1 MAAAGWS
8 FVGVLTAE
16 LTFTVLQRT
25 EGGGI
30 PLPQLRA
37 LRELYESTCKP
48 SQEQLPLFDLSK
60 PPLDVNRHWTSEHHR
75 AGRYSFEH
83 TLDPAETYAHQAR
96 FNTSGDERNYDT
108 LPYCE
113 WLFASRLDSNSS
125 DPTAVLPGPPGLDGA
140 GDCQQLAGVTCDH
153 NGNVVELDLNGLALR
168 GELPSSIA
176 DLTSL
181 ERLAISNNQLSGQLP
196 PAIFSSPVL
205 KRLDVTHNHFSGP
218 IPCPA
223 DDSPLR
229 QLDLSQNEFA
239 VGLPGCLFVA
249 APRLERLAINY
260 LSLNSELPAEI
271 KEATALKEL
280 LADHA
285 GLTGRLPGEM
295 HCLKR
300 LTRLSLERNHLSG
313 PFPQWAVDGMSSL
326 RELRLSFNGF
336 SGPLPTF
343 PASLPLE
350 RVYLDHNRFSG
361 AFGPQIRGF
370 AQHLSQEFFASLN
383 LDHNELSGNVP
394 DAVYRMLHDA
404 HGLKAASSWHI
415 TMIENH
421 LLCEPGGARSPEQEP
436 PTDARVLEE
445 WSR

>member
-1 MAAAGWS
+1 
-8 FVGVLTAE
+8 
-16 LTFTVLQRT
+16 
-25 EGGGI
+25 
-30 PLPQLRA
+30 
-37 LRELYESTCKP
+37 
-48 SQEQLPLFDLSK
+48 
-60 PPLDVNRHWTSEHHR
+60 
-75 AGRYSFEH
+75 
-83 TLDPAETYAHQAR
+83 
-96 FNTSGDERNYDT
+96 
-108 LPYCE
+108 
-113 WLFASRLDSNSS
+113 
-125 DPTAVLPGPPGLDGA
+125 
-140 GDCQQLAGVTCDH
+140 AGVTCDH

-361 AFGPQIRGF
+361 AF
-370 AQHLSQEFFASLN
+370 
-383 LDHNELSGNVP
+383 
-394 DAVYRMLHDA
+394 
-404 HGLKAASSWHI
+404 
-415 TMIENH
+415 
-421 LLCEPGGARSPEQEP
+421 
-436 PTDARVLEE
+436 
-445 WSR
+445 